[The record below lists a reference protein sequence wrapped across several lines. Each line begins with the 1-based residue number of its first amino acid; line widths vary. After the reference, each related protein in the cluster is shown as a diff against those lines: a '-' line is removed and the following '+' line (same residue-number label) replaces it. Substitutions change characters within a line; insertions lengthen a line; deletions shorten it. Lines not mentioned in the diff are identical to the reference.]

1 MSGMFDPQFAASEQG
16 NPLSNPEAEL
26 GLLGDLIANNAL
38 IDLCADRCR
47 PNDFSVPLYGQ
58 VYARMLERTASGAA
72 VDAVML
78 APHFANDEGWARL
91 FQVLSAAALNAGPV
105 ERTFVSLTPFARLLF
120 MGLWGECDDMGSFEW
135 SPLKLKMRIL
145 PADGVDAGD
154 LLDEL
159 AKAGCIMRYEV
170 AGRTYGA
177 VRNFCQ
183 FQRPKKPNS
192 VYPQTE
198 AVRNWVG
205 TEERS
210 KRDGSEQ
217 VRNSGGSGSEPV
229 GNQLPTGGEKPRQME
244 DGDTFP
250 IGKGAAAPPVDLRKV
265 VFDEGVKLLTQS
277 GQSAR
282 AARGLV
288 AKWCKAHG
296 EGATREALVS
306 AGGRR
311 RQSTSASA

>member
-1 MSGMFDPQFAASEQG
+1 MARIRSVHPGLWTD
-16 NPLSNPEAEL
+16 EA
-26 GLLGDLIANNAL
+26 
-38 IDLCADRCR
+38 
-47 PNDFSVPLYGQ
+47 
-58 VYARMLERTASGAA
+58 
-72 VDAVML
+72 
-78 APHFANDEGWARL
+78 
-91 FQVLSAAALNAGPV
+91 
-105 ERTFVSLTPFARLLF
+105 FVSLTPFARLFF

-154 LLDEL
+154 LLAEL
-159 AKAGCIMRYEV
+159 EQAGCIMRYEV
-170 AGRTYGA
+170 GGRTIGA

-192 VYPQTE
+192 AYPQTE

-210 KRDGSEQ
+210 KRDGSEP

-229 GNQLPTGGEKPRQME
+229 GNQLPTGGEKARQME

-250 IGKGAAAPPVDLRKV
+250 IGKGADAPPVDLRKV

-296 EGATREALVS
+296 EGPTREALVS
-306 AGGRR
+306 AGGRADPVSWIEGRWRTKVQDAADAAAISHARAERYR
-311 RQSTSASA
+311 RMDLPGPPPEVLARMVNGAICLPEPEVQHA